1 MRRAK
6 LNASDILSVLN
17 DESELDD
24 FSDDSDV
31 DRTWQPTI
39 STNIGQSDCSGLD
52 SDEDQVNTIFN
63 TDDINITN
71 INNDIIISD
80 IYNNINTNHVNVA
93 SNSNDGINILTTNAP
108 NSAQVSPNIG
118 WSQTPFATIPLPEFY
133 GPHNFIE
140 IGLPISYVE
149 KYLPNLHFEKASM
162 YTNMYA
168 LAQKGKELKTT
179 PNEIKV
185 FYGAQALMGVI
196 KYPRLNMYWQR
207 GITLDLISSVI
218 TRDRFTSIR
227 TFLHYVDVNNRPA
240 GNTSKFWKVQ
250 PIIDCVQKAC
260 REIPR
265 YIGMYSIDEQMVPFT
280 GRCPHRQ
287 FVKNKPRP
295 VGLKNFVITTSKGLV
310 LDFELYQGSDTPFDD
325 RTLGLGPAV
334 VLHLT
339 KTIPKGSAMFFD
351 RYFTTIPLMNR
362 LNEIGIYATGTIM
375 SNRLKNVHFS
385 IDKKFNRGVWE
396 EFTRADNK
404 ITAVKWKDSKCVT
417 IVSTATG
424 AEPHQIVKRWSKVD
438 NKEINVNCP
447 AIIQYYNQNMG
458 GVDLCNQQMEAYRT
472 WIKTKKWTLKV
483 AVHFI
488 DLAIVNAWMEYKNDA
503 IKMNIPRKNI
513 KDLLEFKIS
522 VAKEWLSTPTKKRI
536 NEETNSDSNEEPPVK
551 VQNYRSPIPSEM
563 KRYDSYDHWPE
574 VDNLSTARN
583 CRKEGCKSRTR
594 IRFCKQRIAQVK
606 ENRDRLRSIVST
618 IILCGRQNI
627 PLRGHRDDGNTSLN
641 SVKNNQNSVV
651 INQEMNFRALLRF
664 RIESGDSILR
674 QHLEI
679 ANSNATYISKTVQ
692 TELIDTC
699 KDFIQETILARVK
712 ETKLFSL
719 IFNETTDISHTE

>member
-424 AEPHQIVKRWSKVD
+424 AEPHQIVKRWSKVE

-563 KRYDSYDHWPE
+563 KVLYF
-574 VDNLSTARN
+574 
-583 CRKEGCKSRTR
+583 
-594 IRFCKQRIAQVK
+594 IFC
-606 ENRDRLRSIVST
+606 
-618 IILCGRQNI
+618 IIN
-627 PLRGHRDDGNTSLN
+627 
-641 SVKNNQNSVV
+641 
-651 INQEMNFRALLRF
+651 
-664 RIESGDSILR
+664 
-674 QHLEI
+674 
-679 ANSNATYISKTVQ
+679 TYIK
-692 TELIDTC
+692 
-699 KDFIQETILARVK
+699 K
-712 ETKLFSL
+712 
-719 IFNETTDISHTE
+719 

>member
-362 LNEIGIYATGTIM
+362 LNEIEPTIKLQPL
-375 SNRLKNVHFS
+375 SGRIANVL
-385 IDKKFNRGVWE
+385 
-396 EFTRADNK
+396 
-404 ITAVKWKDSKCVT
+404 
-417 IVSTATG
+417 TATG
-424 AEPHQIVKRWSKVD
+424 AEPHQIVKRWSKVE

-594 IRFCKQRIAQVK
+594 IRFGHCLSIPHLPHDYEPISQALRLDSLSVRCDNFGISFIKGLIEGRVDAPRLLGELSFRIPS
-606 ENRDRLRSIVST
+606 NTRLQSNFYLPTNKS
-618 IILCGRQNI
+618 NF
-627 PLRGHRDDGNTSLN
+627 S
-641 SVKNNQNSVV
+641 KN
-651 INQEMNFRALLRF
+651 APLLRLMHNANN
-664 RIESGDSILR
+664 SIAMDWR
-674 QHLEI
+674 P
-679 ANSNATYISKTVQ
+679 
-692 TELIDTC
+692 
-699 KDFIQETILARVK
+699 AR
-712 ETKLFSL
+712 
-719 IFNETTDISHTE
+719 